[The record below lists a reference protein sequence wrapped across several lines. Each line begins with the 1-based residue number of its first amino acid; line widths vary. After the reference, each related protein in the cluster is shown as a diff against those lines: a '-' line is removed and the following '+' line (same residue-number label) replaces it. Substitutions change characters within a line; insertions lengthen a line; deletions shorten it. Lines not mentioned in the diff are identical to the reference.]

1 MKTINIVIM
10 FFCFIIIT
18 SCNSSNEN
26 KETVTSESTNDISKE
41 AKRIIFTDEQYQL
54 AGIETGKIKLM
65 NISDMI
71 KLNGMIDVSL
81 GSQAIISAPLGGYI
95 RSTGFVPGQAVS
107 KGQVIAMLES
117 KEFIDLQQSY
127 LQSKSQYEFLSQEY
141 ER

>member
-71 KLNGMIDVSL
+71 KLNGMIDVSP
-81 GSQAIISAPLGGYI
+81 GSQAIISVPLGGYI